1 MRIVF
6 LIIVLI
12 HAFIHLLGFIKAFEL
27 KEVNEMTL
35 PISKPAGILW
45 LVATVSFLLYGL
57 LFMLNKQYA
66 WMAGLAAVIVSQALV
81 MYFWKDARF
90 GTIAN
95 VIVLLV
101 SIVSVG
107 SYLIFT
113 EFTSA
118 VKNDFS
124 VNNQFNAEILTEN
137 DMAHL
142 PAIVQKYLHYTRS
155 VGQPKVKNFR
165 AEFIGGMRSKP
176 VDKYMKVQSVQYN
189 FYPANSRY
197 FYMTAT
203 KMGLPATGLHQ
214 YRNATATFLVKM
226 LNWFSVVDARGT
238 KLDQAETVTV
248 FNDMC
253 FIAPATLIDKRIN
266 WLEVDSTTVK
276 AVFSNG
282 NIAVSALLSFKE
294 NGELINFISND
305 RFETDGKTYTSYP
318 WETPVESYRL
328 LNGYFL
334 PGKARLIYK
343 KPEGDFTYGEL
354 EFKSVKYNVEK
365 MEN

>member
-1 MRIVF
+1 MRITF
-6 LIIVLI
+6 FIIVLI
-12 HAFIHLLGFIKAFEL
+12 HGLIHLLGFIKAFDLTEVKEL
-27 KEVNEMTL
+27 TL

-45 LVATVSFLLYGL
+45 LVAAVLFFLYGL
-57 LFMLNKQYA
+57 LFIYNKQYS
-66 WMAGLAAVIVSQALV
+66 WMAGMAAVIVSQALV
-81 MYFWKDARF
+81 IYFWKDARF

-95 VIVLLV
+95 VIVLM
-101 SIVSVG
+101 VSVVSLG
-107 SYLIFT
+107 SFLIYL

-118 VKNDFS
+118 VKKDFS
-124 VNNQFNAEILTEN
+124 GNVSLNSEILTEN
-137 DMAHL
+137 DISHL
-142 PAIVQKYLHYTRS
+142 PDIVQKYLHYTRS

-176 VDKYMKVQSVQYN
+176 GDKYMKVQSVQYN

-214 YRNATATFLVKM
+214 YRNETATFLVKM

-282 NIAVSALLSFKE
+282 NISVSALLYFKE
-294 NGELINFISND
+294 NGELFNFLSND
-305 RFETDGKTYTSYP
+305 RFETDGEIYTSYP
-318 WETPVESYRL
+318 WETPVESFRL

-334 PGKARLIYK
+334 PGKASLIYK